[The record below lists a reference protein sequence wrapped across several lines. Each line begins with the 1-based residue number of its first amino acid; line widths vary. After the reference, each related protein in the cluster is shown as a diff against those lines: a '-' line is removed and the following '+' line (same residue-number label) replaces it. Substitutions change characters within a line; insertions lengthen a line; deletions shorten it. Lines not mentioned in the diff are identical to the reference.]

1 MAGLDHD
8 VVPRD
13 RYPGRRPGAWRIPV
27 ASGDGDLESF
37 IDQAIAVIIQCVEDL
52 GSAGFDGRI
61 AVVAIGIISHVTQGL
76 RDGILRYQGI
86 SKSVAVSIRIP
97 GCAVCFINLSVA
109 VIIQTVELVFSC
121 TGVDTRLRIV
131 AIATIGYI
139 EPGLAHGIQCYR
151 CISVSI
157 AISILV
163 PRGPCRTVEN
173 GECPIARTGE
183 NGIVPNDGVGRC
195 ASIRKWRLGHPV
207 QLQGIAG
214 RVGGHPIINDTPIQY
229 AQRAGQCGGFCK
241 T

>member
-86 SKSVAVSIRIP
+86 SKSIAVGIRIP
-97 GCAVCFINLSVA
+97 GCARRGTCGNSKY
-109 VIIQTVELVFSC
+109 VI
-121 TGVDTRLRIV
+121 
-131 AIATIGYI
+131 
-139 EPGLAHGIQCYR
+139 GLPK
-151 CISVSI
+151 ISV
-157 AISILV
+157 V
-163 PRGPCRTVEN
+163 RR
-173 GECPIARTGE
+173 
-183 NGIVPNDGVGRC
+183 
-195 ASIRKWRLGHPV
+195 
-207 QLQGIAG
+207 
-214 RVGGHPIINDTPIQY
+214 
-229 AQRAGQCGGFCK
+229 CGGGSRMSMGTCDLQHTVK
-241 T
+241 R